1 VEPHKPRYIFIC
13 DPGIPGCGDPDDLK
27 CLILA
32 ARAHRTGRAVLEGVI
47 ALNDAE
53 GGWGRAALARALL
66 KHLGCDEVPVA
77 VGDTGEF
84 PAPDAEHVSGYLP
97 AVAISELHDGHNLL
111 RRLVNDSAPRSI
123 TLVAIAPMM
132 DLAILVRR
140 RPDLCL
146 HAFREVCVQ
155 GGIVRDASGAWQP
168 DRSGNMASDEAHDA
182 AHVVYSFCLENSV
195 RLTVYQRDA
204 VPLLPMSLAKGLALD
219 HPDDPIMRL
228 LVDSQVR
235 TPRRAPPSH
244 LASCAALVTS
254 HQHSPSCRPR
264 TNGRRWGSSSECGRW
279 ACAVP
284 SRGGP
289 TVGAGSSP
297 RLAA

>member
-1 VEPHKPRYIFIC
+1 
-13 DPGIPGCGDPDDLK
+13 
-27 CLILA
+27 
-32 ARAHRTGRAVLEGVI
+32 
-47 ALNDAE
+47 
-53 GGWGRAALARALL
+53 
-66 KHLGCDEVPVA
+66 
-77 VGDTGEF
+77 
-84 PAPDAEHVSGYLP
+84 
-97 AVAISELHDGHNLL
+97 
-111 RRLVNDSAPRSI
+111 
-123 TLVAIAPMM
+123 VAIAPMM

-228 LVDSQVR
+228 LVDSQEVG
-235 TPRRAPPSH
+235 
-244 LASCAALVTS
+244 LVERVWAVGVCGAK
-254 HQHSPSCRPR
+254 PWRPD
-264 TNGRRWGSSSECGRW
+264 GRRWFFTTFGGVSEAAYDADPEPYERLGAADDVRPYLNGCIKPYDVCALLMGMPWVAERLSATVVPHVEAGLHRFYQNTEHADAMKAEVEAELRAALEW
-279 ACAVP
+279 AVQQCAA
-284 SRGGP
+284 SAGG
-289 TVGAGSSP
+289 
-297 RLAA
+297 